1 MIRKWMWFFVSI
13 FVAVWVAFFLIRG
26 IFEEGKSFR
35 DKQQGEILRKV
46 SIASS
51 QEQCRKLTAWVC
63 THSDRISIDTARFI
77 AQEAIIT
84 KKPLLMLAL
93 IEVESNFIPTAV
105 SSKGAIGLTQIMDVH
120 TKGLIK
126 AGIIKDRRDLFNV
139 SQSVHACNFIL
150 DDMLKKT
157 GGNVGKAL
165 DLYLGGK
172 DGAYKN
178 KILGHLGDLYILTLE
193 VK

>member
-1 MIRKWMWFFVSI
+1 MIKKWLLLFISIILAIGVSLFFT
-13 FVAVWVAFFLIRG
+13 
-26 IFEEGKSFR
+26 R
-35 DKQQGEILRKV
+35 DALHKNITLHTEKVLRKAEAV
-46 SIASS
+46 SS
-51 QEQCRKLTAWVC
+51 QEQCRKLTAWVYS
-63 THSDRISIDTARFI
+63 HSERISIDTARFI

-150 DDMLKKT
+150 DDMLKRT

-178 KILGHLGDLYILTLE
+178 RILGHLGDLYIMTLE

>member
-1 MIRKWMWFFVSI
+1 MIKKWLLLFISILLAIGVSL
-13 FVAVWVAFFLIRG
+13 FLT
-26 IFEEGKSFR
+26 R
-35 DKQQGEILRKV
+35 DALHKNITFHTEKVLRKAEAV
-46 SIASS
+46 SS
-51 QEQCRKLTAWVC
+51 QEQCRKLTAWVY

-178 KILGHLGDLYILTLE
+178 RILGHLGDLYILTLE